1 MLSQVAKLKSV
12 ALDLLYPKWCVGCG
26 KEGSFICGSCCQSLL
41 RIMPPL
47 CPHCGSPQAS
57 GILCSTCVS
66 WLAAID
72 GIRSPFQFDGVMR
85 KAIHQLKYKN
95 LRAIAEP
102 LAELLNNY
110 LAAHHMLAEVLVP
123 VPLHSKRLRE
133 RGYNQSGLLA
143 RELAKLAGLPV
154 IDDCL
159 IRKRLSPPQARTQ
172 NVKERRGNV
181 ADAFICRDNRLEDSQ
196 VLLIDDVT
204 TSGATLDACATALK
218 DAGAASVWGLVLAR
232 DIWEDG
238 GRVNNTTIGGLER
251 WSY

>member
-1 MLSQVAKLKSV
+1 VLSQVAKLKSV
-12 ALDLLYPKWCVGCG
+12 ALDLLYPRCCVGCG
-26 KEGSFICGSCCQSLL
+26 KEGGFICNSCCQSLL

-47 CPHCGSPQAS
+47 CPRCGRSQAS

-85 KAIHQLKYKN
+85 KAIHQLKYRN

-102 LAELLNNY
+102 LAGLLSDC
-110 LAAHHMLAEVLVP
+110 LTAHYMPAEVLVP

-154 IDDCL
+154 IDGCL
-159 IRKRLSPPQARTQ
+159 IRKRLAPPQAKTQ

-181 ADAFICRDNRLEDSQ
+181 ADAFVCRDHRLKGSQ

-204 TSGATLDACATALK
+204 TSGATLDACAAALK

-232 DIWEDG
+232 EI
-238 GRVNNTTIGGLER
+238 
-251 WSY
+251 

>member
-12 ALDLLYPKWCVGCG
+12 ALDLLYPRWCVGCG
-26 KEGSFICGSCCQSLL
+26 KEGGFICSSCCQSLL

-47 CPHCGSPQAS
+47 CPRCGRSQAS

-85 KAIHQLKYKN
+85 KAIHQLKYRN

-102 LAELLNNY
+102 LAGLLSDCLTTHY
-110 LAAHHMLAEVLVP
+110 MPAEVLVP

-154 IDDCL
+154 IDGCL
-159 IRKRLSPPQARTQ
+159 IRKRLAPPQAKTQ

-181 ADAFICRDNRLEDSQ
+181 ADAFVCRDHQLKGSQ

-204 TSGATLDACATALK
+204 TSGATLDACAAALK
-218 DAGAASVWGLVLAR
+218 DAGAASAWGLVLAR
-232 DIWEDG
+232 EI
-238 GRVNNTTIGGLER
+238 
-251 WSY
+251 